1 MHGREYTEDELWDNY
16 GYFIKKVAPVAEA
29 AGVYIGIHP
38 DDPPFCAPPTL
49 HPQRPALTWCAH
61 DDAVCTDPLGG
72 VPRALFG
79 TFAGYQKA
87 MQIAVST
94 AAPLGLLPNPQRCC
108 TTGLAE
114 HRRVPVPRLLA

>member
-16 GYFIKKVAPVAEA
+16 SYFIKKVAPVAEA

-38 DDPPFCAPPTL
+38 DDPPFCAPPNP
-49 HPQRPALTWCAH
+49 HPRHLQRLALTWCAH
-61 DDAVCTDPLGG
+61 DDVCTDPLGG

-87 MQIAVST
+87 MQIAVSP
-94 AAPLGLLPNPQRCC
+94 AAPALPSR
-108 TTGLAE
+108 
-114 HRRVPVPRLLA
+114 